1 MDFILTNQQK
11 YGDCNQEKKEREV
24 PMKNRQCL
32 LLTLMAILLLIAAC
46 SSNKSVTVEAPPP
59 PSPLQLAH
67 AYADS
72 GATAFTAED
81 YLSAIKY
88 FSKSREYY
96 EEAAPTAS
104 PTDSIEVNIERID
117 LNIALSYVNQGN
129 EDASLGFY
137 DDALTAYQNAANIYK
152 SLKPHTITPAE
163 RDDYLAKLYRNMAIT
178 AQNAKK
184 FEQALQYYDMVLTY
198 EPGNEEI
205 LNIQYHILKDDIK
218 DQARAYKVLKDYA
231 EASQDY
237 QAYLILAAAY
247 KDSGDNAT
255 AEQYYLKAMELGNN
269 PDVYARVADF
279 YREIKNYTKSNEILT
294 KLIASTTDKSTLALA
309 YRLMAD
315 NYAKLGNTAKRIE
328 AYDNSLKYE
337 ESAEIALILADHWNK
352 QKNWDKVITYATKA
366 INANPSN
373 AAAYLLR
380 GNAYYMKKNYAAAK
394 ADLQRIQND
403 PTYGK
408 SASDILKKIK

>member
-1 MDFILTNQQK
+1 
-11 YGDCNQEKKEREV
+11 
-24 PMKNRQCL
+24 MKNIPYL
-32 LLTLMAILLLIAAC
+32 LLTLVVLLLITAAC
-46 SSNKSVTVEAPPP
+46 SSNKTVEIPPPPP

-88 FSKSREYY
+88 FSQAKDYY
-96 EEAAPTAS
+96 TQAAPTAT

-129 EDASLGFY
+129 EDASLGLY
-137 DDALTAYQNAANIYK
+137 DDALTTYEKAANIYK
-152 SLKPHTITPAE
+152 SLKPITIKPEE
-163 RDDYLAKLYRNMAIT
+163 RDDYLSKLYRNMAIT
-178 AQNAKK
+178 AQNAKQY
-184 FEQALQYYDMVLTY
+184 ERALQYYDMVLTY

-205 LNIQYHILKDDIK
+205 LNIKYHILKDDIK
-218 DQARAYKVLKDYA
+218 DQVRAYQVLKDYA

-237 QAYLILAAAY
+237 KAYLILAAAY

-255 AEQYYLKAMELGNN
+255 AEIYYLKAMELGQN
-269 PDVYARVADF
+269 PDVYTRVADF
-279 YREIKNYTKSNEILT
+279 YRETKNYTKSNEILT

-309 YRLMAD
+309 YRVMAD
-315 NYAKLGNTAKRIE
+315 NYAKLGNTAKKIE

-337 ESAEIALILADHWNK
+337 ESAEIALLLADHWNK

-380 GNAYYMKKNYAAAK
+380 GNAYYMKKNYTAAK

-408 SASDILKKIK
+408 SATDILKKIK

>member
-1 MDFILTNQQK
+1 
-11 YGDCNQEKKEREV
+11 
-24 PMKNRQCL
+24 
-32 LLTLMAILLLIAAC
+32 
-46 SSNKSVTVEAPPP
+46 
-59 PSPLQLAH
+59 
-67 AYADS
+67 
-72 GATAFTAED
+72 
-81 YLSAIKY
+81 
-88 FSKSREYY
+88 
-96 EEAAPTAS
+96 
-104 PTDSIEVNIERID
+104 
-117 LNIALSYVNQGN
+117 
-129 EDASLGFY
+129 
-137 DDALTAYQNAANIYK
+137 LTAYQNAANIYK
-152 SLKPHTITPAE
+152 SLKPLTITPAE

-247 KDSGDNAT
+247 KDSGDTAT

-309 YRLMAD
+309 YRVMAD

>member
-1 MDFILTNQQK
+1 
-11 YGDCNQEKKEREV
+11 
-24 PMKNRQCL
+24 MKNIPYL
-32 LLTLMAILLLIAAC
+32 LLTLVVLLLITAAC
-46 SSNKSVTVEAPPP
+46 SSNKTVEIPPPPP

-88 FSKSREYY
+88 FSQARDYY
-96 EEAAPTAS
+96 TQAAPTAT

-129 EDASLGFY
+129 EDASLGLY
-137 DDALTAYQNAANIYK
+137 DDALTTYEKAANIYK
-152 SLKPHTITPAE
+152 SLKPITIKPEE
-163 RDDYLAKLYRNMAIT
+163 RDDYLSKLYRNMAIT
-178 AQNAKK
+178 AQNAKQY
-184 FEQALQYYDMVLTY
+184 ERALQYYDMVLTY

-205 LNIQYHILKDDIK
+205 LNIKYHILKDDIK
-218 DQARAYKVLKDYA
+218 DQVRAYQVLKDYA

-237 QAYLILAAAY
+237 KAYLILAAAY

-255 AEQYYLKAMELGNN
+255 AEIYYLKAMELGQN
-269 PDVYARVADF
+269 PDVYTRVADF
-279 YREIKNYTKSNEILT
+279 YRETKNYTKSNEILT

-309 YRLMAD
+309 YRVMAD
-315 NYAKLGNTAKRIE
+315 NYAKLGNTAKKIE

-337 ESAEIALILADHWNK
+337 ESAEIALLLADHWNK

-380 GNAYYMKKNYAAAK
+380 GNAYYMKKNYTAAK

-408 SASDILKKIK
+408 SATDILKKIK

>member
-1 MDFILTNQQK
+1 
-11 YGDCNQEKKEREV
+11 
-24 PMKNRQCL
+24 MKNIPYL
-32 LLTLMAILLLIAAC
+32 LLTLVVLLLITAAC
-46 SSNKSVTVEAPPP
+46 SSNKTVEIPPPPP

-88 FSKSREYY
+88 FSQARDYY
-96 EEAAPTAS
+96 TQAAPTAT

-129 EDASLGFY
+129 EDASLGLY
-137 DDALTAYQNAANIYK
+137 DDALTTYEKAANIYK
-152 SLKPHTITPAE
+152 SLKPITIKPEE
-163 RDDYLAKLYRNMAIT
+163 RDDYLSKLYRNMAIT
-178 AQNAKK
+178 AQNAKQY
-184 FEQALQYYDMVLTY
+184 ERALQYYDMVLIY

-205 LNIQYHILKDDIK
+205 LNIKYHILKDDIK
-218 DQARAYKVLKDYA
+218 DQVRAYQVLKDYA

-237 QAYLILAAAY
+237 KAYLILAAAY

-255 AEQYYLKAMELGNN
+255 AEIYYLKAMELGQN
-269 PDVYARVADF
+269 PDVYTRVADF
-279 YREIKNYTKSNEILT
+279 YRETKNYTKSNEILT

-309 YRLMAD
+309 YRVMAD
-315 NYAKLGNTAKRIE
+315 NYAKLGNTAKKIE

-337 ESAEIALILADHWNK
+337 ESAEIALLLADHWNK

-380 GNAYYMKKNYAAAK
+380 GNAYYMKKNYTAAK

-408 SASDILKKIK
+408 SATDILKKIK

>member
-1 MDFILTNQQK
+1 SELIKAKEQAESANKSKSDFLANMSHEIRTPLNGIIGFSDLLMKTNLEK
-11 YGDCNQEKKEREV
+11 NQLEYMRTLNESA
-24 PMKNRQCL
+24 N
-32 LLTLMAILLLIAAC
+32 TLMEIINDIL
-46 SSNKSVTVEAPPP
+46 
-59 PSPLQLAH
+59 
-67 AYADS
+67 D
-72 GATAFTAED
+72 
-81 YLSAIKY
+81 
-88 FSKSREYY
+88 FSK
-96 EEAAPTAS
+96 
-104 PTDSIEVNIERID
+104 IESGKLELNIERID

-152 SLKPHTITPAE
+152 SLKPLTITPAE

-218 DQARAYKVLKDYA
+218 DQDRAYKVLKDYA

-247 KDSGDNAT
+247 KDSGDTAT

-309 YRLMAD
+309 YRVMAD

-408 SASDILKKIK
+408 CASDILKKIK

>member
-1 MDFILTNQQK
+1 
-11 YGDCNQEKKEREV
+11 
-24 PMKNRQCL
+24 MKNIPYL
-32 LLTLMAILLLIAAC
+32 LLTLVVLLLITAAC
-46 SSNKSVTVEAPPP
+46 SSNKTVEIPHPPP
-59 PSPLQLAH
+59 PSPLQLTH

-72 GATAFTAED
+72 GATAFSAED
-81 YLSAIKY
+81 YISAIKY
-88 FSKSREYY
+88 FSQARDYY
-96 EEAAPTAS
+96 TQAAPTAT

-129 EDASLGFY
+129 EDASLGLY
-137 DDALTAYQNAANIYK
+137 DDALTTYEKAANIYK
-152 SLKPHTITPAE
+152 SLKPITIKPEE
-163 RDDYLAKLYRNMAIT
+163 RDDYLSKLYRNMAIT
-178 AQNAKK
+178 AQNAKQY
-184 FEQALQYYDMVLTY
+184 ERALQYYDMVLTY

-205 LNIQYHILKDDIK
+205 LNIKYHILKDDIK
-218 DQARAYKVLKDYA
+218 DQVRAYQVLKDYA

-237 QAYLILAAAY
+237 KAYLILAAAY

-255 AEQYYLKAMELGNN
+255 AEIYYLKAMELGQN
-269 PDVYARVADF
+269 PDVYTRVADF
-279 YREIKNYTKSNEILT
+279 YRETKNYTKSNEILT

-309 YRLMAD
+309 YRVMAD
-315 NYAKLGNTAKRIE
+315 NYAKLGNTAKKIE

-337 ESAEIALILADHWNK
+337 ESAEIALLLADHWNK

-380 GNAYYMKKNYAAAK
+380 GNAYYMKKNYTAAK

-408 SASDILKKIK
+408 SATDILKKIK